1 MEFEVTLA
9 LIIYYHSL
17 ISTTALFNKWLVF
30 LYFRFLMFVIEQ
42 TDVSIQSNI
51 GALIYM
57 NELKQSNKVLL
68 SIKNYQVVWISA
80 LIIAQKVFESLPK
93 KTSEFQILQ
102 PTLDPSLFD
111 QSEMLLLMMLDYN
124 TSISPTLYTIYYF
137 ELLGVMNARTRVVQ
151 NHFNTSKPLTK
162 REAQDIMSQKQYS
175 FRVKRNNSAS
185 LVSGMAKDALAKEE
199 SSHLNLLPSVDG
211 DAFLL
216 PRVFPRLP
224 NPAYAPARTA
234 SRTLEDLSPDVMH
247 GRGGL
252 FVIPSCP

>member
-1 MEFEVTLA
+1 
-9 LIIYYHSL
+9 
-17 ISTTALFNKWLVF
+17 
-30 LYFRFLMFVIEQ
+30 
-42 TDVSIQSNI
+42 
-51 GALIYM
+51 
-57 NELKQSNKVLL
+57 
-68 SIKNYQVVWISA
+68 
-80 LIIAQKVFESLPK
+80 
-93 KTSEFQILQ
+93 
-102 PTLDPSLFD
+102 
-111 QSEMLLLMMLDYN
+111 
-124 TSISPTLYTIYYF
+124 
-137 ELLGVMNARTRVVQ
+137 
-151 NHFNTSKPLTK
+151 LTK